1 MQGWY
6 YKYKN
11 EHTFLILNNK
21 CIQLS
26 TYPEL
31 KTTVYTQQLND
42 LIVELKAS
50 CHTDVQWKT
59 NQTSEDKTGIMMCD
73 CNRHLLYL
81 LFSFSYIRYT
91 NCELSLGEMIIIKQ
105 VQLKAYFHK
114 NKFAFRVGHF

>member
-11 EHTFLILNNK
+11 EHTFLILIYK

-31 KTTVYTQQLND
+31 KATVETQQLND

-73 CNRHLLYL
+73 CNRHLLYP
-81 LFSFSYIRYT
+81 LF
-91 NCELSLGEMIIIKQ
+91 LSLTLDIPTANY
-105 VQLKAYFHK
+105 L
-114 NKFAFRVGHF
+114 